1 MKLSSKTFFYF
12 LTFVLV
18 IGLVSC
24 DNEDEVFSPKPK
36 GYFRINFPEKSYRV
50 YDSIC
55 PYKFEIPT
63 YSRITKDTHK
73 GAEPCW
79 LNLEFPKF
87 NATIYLSYK
96 LLNNDPKY
104 KLSHNDLDSNLEKS
118 HYFANKHQIK
128 ATGLEE
134 IPIIRDSAKVYGLV
148 FDIAG
153 NTASS
158 VQFYLTDSTHHFLRG
173 SLYFY
178 STPNI
183 DSLRIVVDFI
193 KKDILHLINTTSWKT
208 DTENPISGE
217 TKK

>member
-1 MKLSSKTFFYF
+1 MRLNYKTIFLALSIITTITF
-12 LTFVLV
+12 
-18 IGLVSC
+18 VSC
-24 DNEDEVFSPKPK
+24 DEDDEVFSPKPR
-36 GYFRINFPEKSYRV
+36 GYFRINFPEKEYKV

-55 PYKFEIPT
+55 PYTFEIPT
-63 YSRITKDTHK
+63 YSKITPDPHK

-79 LNLEFPKF
+79 LNIEFPKF

-96 LLNNDPKY
+96 LLQHDT
-104 KLSHNDLDSNLEKS
+104 DIIRNLENS
-118 HYFANKHQIK
+118 HYFANKHQVK

-134 IPIIRDSAKVYGLV
+134 IPVIRDSAKVYGLV

-173 SLYFY
+173 SLYFN
-178 STPNI
+178 SVPNI

-193 KKDILHLINTTSWKT
+193 KKDILHLINTTTWKT
-208 DTENPISGE
+208 GDTKPLFI
-217 TKK
+217 KKEKN